1 MRLRFLKSIS
11 PFSSFAINCFSPCFS
26 TASISL
32 SPLSLIVFINFSKAF
47 PSCGQLIVACCITL
61 LGPEGNISSP
71 VRYSYLPI
79 LPDDRADILAAFL

>member
-11 PFSSFAINCFSPCFS
+11 PFSSFAINCFSPYFS

-32 SPLSLIVFINFSKAF
+32 SPLSLIVFVNFSKAF